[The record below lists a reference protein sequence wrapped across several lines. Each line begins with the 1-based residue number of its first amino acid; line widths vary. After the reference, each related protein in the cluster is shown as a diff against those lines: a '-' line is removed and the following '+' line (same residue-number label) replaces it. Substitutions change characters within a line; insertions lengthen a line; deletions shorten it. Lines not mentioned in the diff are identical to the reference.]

1 VFRTPDQDYHTARLE
16 LESAEAEL
24 AELQK
29 QLRTFESQVDAR
41 LGALLDQLS
50 ELNADTT
57 ALDEQLRHIREERL
71 FGSELMSYQA
81 GAPQP
86 GRPTRLDSLPPQE
99 LHFKQTPAP
108 QDQATA
114 VPANTVPDIKSIYR
128 RLARRYHPDLARTA
142 ADRIQAND
150 LMKTINQAYQAGDL
164 PALMKLAGLS
174 LPYGIETSQAAPKQ
188 AAISGVPKDSPEWT
202 FARLREVR
210 QQMNELSNLQIVKL
224 SLDVKLARHQQRD
237 LLGELAAELQ
247 YKVARK
253 TAERDYLRS
262 QIEASHRASAP

>member
-1 VFRTPDQDYHTARLE
+1 MFRTSDQDYHTARLE

-24 AELQK
+24 AELQR
-29 QLRTFESQVDAR
+29 QLRTFESQVDTR

-57 ALDEQLRHIREERL
+57 TLDEQLRHIRQQRL
-71 FGSELMSYQA
+71 FGSELMSYLA

-86 GRPTRLDSLPPQE
+86 GRPTRLDNLPPQE
-99 LHFKQTPAP
+99 LQFKQTPAS
-108 QDQATA
+108 QDQATP
-114 VPANTVPDIKSIYR
+114 VQANTLPDIKTLYR
-128 RLARRYHPDLARTA
+128 RLARRYHPDLARNA
-142 ADRIQAND
+142 ADRAQADD
-150 LMKTINQAYQAGDL
+150 LMKTINQAYAAGDL

-174 LPYGIETSQAAPKQ
+174 LPYGMETSQAAPKQ
-188 AAISGVPKDSPEWT
+188 TATSRVPKDTPEWT
-202 FARLREVR
+202 ITRLREVR
-210 QQMNELSNLQIVKL
+210 QQMNELSNLPIVKL
-224 SLDVKLARHQQRD
+224 SLDVKLARHQRRD

-262 QIEASHRASAP
+262 QIDASQRASAP